1 MKANELM
8 IGDWVKHAVTN
19 EVLQVSEFTLNED
32 LEFQRYYV
40 NGILVEN
47 VEPIPLT
54 KEILNQ
60 NFDFH
65 TIPSDG
71 IHSKDEFWLLMEKPK
86 RVWLHQYATSVFV
99 QIDTKDQ
106 YGCEC
111 RLLQIKV
118 LHVHELQHALKL
130 CGIEKQIEL

>member
-1 MKANELM
+1 MKITDLM
-8 IGDWVKHAVTN
+8 IGDWVKPSCWN
-19 EVLQVSEFTLNED
+19 ERV
-32 LEFQRYYV
+32 
-40 NGILVEN
+40 ILVGEGRVTVNSDSYTEN
-47 VEPIPLT
+47 EIKPIPLT

-71 IHSKDEFWLLMEKPK
+71 IHSKDEFWLLVEKPK

-99 QIDTKDQ
+99 QIDTKDE

-118 LHVHELQHALKL
+118 LHVHELQHALRL
-130 CGIEKQIEL
+130 CGIEKEIQL

>member
-8 IGDWVKHAVTN
+8 IGDIVAVNKTP
-19 EVLQVSEFTLNED
+19 LQIAALGTAKAGFLDAKSEMFYH
-32 LEFQRYYV
+32 YYD
-40 NGILVEN
+40 NI
-47 VEPIPLT
+47 EPIPLT
-54 KEILNQ
+54 KDILNK

-71 IHSKDEFWLLMEKPK
+71 IHSKDEFWLLVEKPK

-99 QIDTKDQ
+99 QIDTKDE
-106 YGCEC
+106 YGCEL

-118 LHVHELQHALKL
+118 LRVHELQNALKL
-130 CGIEKQIEL
+130 CGIEKMIEL

>member
-1 MKANELM
+1 MKGNELM
-8 IGDWVKHAVTN
+8 IGDIVAVNNTP
-19 EVLQVSEFTLNED
+19 LQIAALGTAKAGFVDAKGEMFYH
-32 LEFQRYYV
+32 YYD
-40 NGILVEN
+40 NI
-47 VEPIPLT
+47 EPILLT
-54 KEILNQ
+54 KDILNK

-71 IHSKDEFWLLMEKPK
+71 IHPKDEFWLLVEKPK
-86 RVWLHQYATSVFV
+86 RVWLQQYATSVFV
-99 QIDTKDQ
+99 QIDTKDE

-130 CGIEKQIEL
+130 CGIDKEIEL

>member
-1 MKANELM
+1 MKATDLM
-8 IGDWVKHAVTN
+8 IGDWVLDGTQIAQITSITCGGVIETTAHEISN
-19 EVLQVSEFTLNED
+19 IEV
-32 LEFQRYYV
+32 
-40 NGILVEN
+40 I
-47 VEPIPLT
+47 EPIPLT
-54 KEILNQ
+54 KDILNQ

-99 QIDTKDQ
+99 QIDTKDE
-106 YGCEC
+106 YDCEC

-130 CGIEKQIEL
+130 CGMEKQINL